1 MPLALLA
8 ILAGIVLLVLAAN
21 FFVDGASALAKHFNV
36 PPLLIGII
44 VIGMGTSMPELI
56 VSATAAYRGTSG
68 IALGNAF
75 GSNIVN
81 IGLILGV
88 CTLINPINVTRIVIS
103 REIPILIVV
112 TAIAIFLLKD
122 GELSRLDAVIC
133 LLVFAISVYIT
144 IKSAKQEAASQDP
157 VAQEIVREADEQAE
171 LTKEKITPPSKAL
184 VFILGGL
191 AVMIGSS
198 ELLVWG
204 AVEVAKH
211 FGVSDLVIGLTI
223 VSVGTGLP
231 ELASSVIAAR
241 KGHDDLAIGN
251 VIGSNTFNSL
261 VVPGIAGLIHP
272 LQANHDFLHRDLP
285 VVAAGTLLLYIFSWG
300 RNGKGNLIRPE
311 GACLLVFFAAYT
323 GYLLVTGG

>member
-112 TAIAIFLLKD
+112 TALAIFLLKD
-122 GELSRLDAVIC
+122 GDLTRLEAIIC
-133 LLVFAISVYIT
+133 LLAFAGSVYLSIRN
-144 IKSAKQEAASQDP
+144 AKQEAAAQDP
-157 VAQEIVREADEQAE
+157 VAQEIVREAEAQSE
-171 LTKEKITPPSKAL
+171 EKEAKITPPSKA
-184 VFILGGL
+184 VFYILGGL
-191 AVMIGSS
+191 AVMIASS

-211 FGVSDLVIGLTI
+211 FGVSDLIIGLTI
-223 VSVGTGLP
+223 VSIGTGLP

-241 KGHDDLAIGN
+241 KGQDDLAIGN

-261 VVPGIAGLIHP
+261 VVPGLAGLIHP
-272 LQANHDFLHRDLP
+272 LTADHNFLHRDLP

-300 RNGKGNLIRPE
+300 RNGKGNLVRPE
-311 GACLLVFFAAYT
+311 GACLLAFFAAYT
-323 GYLLVTGG
+323 CYLLVTGG